1 MEKVKNKFVVLAYVL
16 LMVSMLF
23 YIDVNVVKVE
33 KKLRKDAESEMEC
46 LNIQI
51 ECLKIQNLDLK
62 REKSKLLKV
71 NDSLLNLNPYIV
83 GEATWYGEKFHGRLM
98 ANGKIYD
105 KNKYT
110 AASPL
115 IGETTRPKYPFGTK
129 LRVKNVINGK
139 SVVVTITDTGG
150 FGKICRELSLSE
162 RAFAEIA
169 GLDSGKICR
178 ELDLSE
184 GAFDKIADLDT
195 GKIIVK
201 IEKV

>member
-1 MEKVKNKFVVLAYVL
+1 MEKIKNKFVVLAYVL
-16 LMVSMLF
+16 LLVGMLF
-23 YIDVNVVKVE
+23 YIDVTVVKKVE
-33 KKLRKDAESEMEC
+33 RELEDEKSEV
-46 LNIQI
+46 
-51 ECLKIQNLDLK
+51 ECLKIQILDLK
-62 REKSKLLKV
+62 RKNSKQSKII
-71 NDSLLNLNPYIV
+71 DSLLLLNPYIV
-83 GEATWYGEKFHGRLM
+83 GEVTWYGGDFHGNLM
-98 ANGKIYD
+98 ANGKVYD

-129 LRVKNVINGK
+129 LRVVNIKNGK

-150 FGKICRELSLSE
+150 FGKLCREVDLSE
-162 RAFAEIA
+162 VAFEEIA
-169 GLDSGKICR
+169 DLGSVKLCR